1 MAKVKA
7 KNRGAVSRSGPIF
20 RFPAYSEA
28 PVWPGVWWVLLAA
41 FVWRALIALTTD
53 FIIHPD
59 EIMQYLET
67 AHGAVFG
74 NNLLYMEYYY
84 GQRSWLMPGFVAGIL
99 WLCDAVGLGIPEFY
113 VPAVKLVFCAISLF
127 IVYGLYVVA
136 RRLFNE
142 NAARIAVVFGAFWY
156 ELAGFAH
163 KPMTEFVATALLF
176 ASFIVLF
183 RREKPSNARLMAATA
198 LAVLLVAIR
207 IQYAPLAAVAL
218 LPDFIRSDWR
228 ARLMMA
234 GVGAVGLA
242 VVGLF
247 EYVTWGGY
255 PFNSYWV
262 GLNINIHWNTLRA
275 GESSPF
281 KLIVALIVG
290 SGGIFLAAFVA
301 GVVRFR
307 RSFFILGLILAVL
320 LPHMLSANREYR
332 YVFAIVPLWILLF
345 ADLLATGMSARHS
358 FPELLA
364 RMGRPLAGVA
374 YAAVVSLM
382 GVFNAIPQQ
391 YQAHVWRHFDGTFD
405 AYRYLRKDDGV
416 TGILEGTRELGTT
429 PGYYYLHKKVPLYD
443 NVTAWRLFG
452 ADRLSE
458 HVSHV
463 ITYFPVTVSKVSRS
477 RGQYVVHTDGGDI
490 PAPIILSDRER
501 DKLVFW
507 DERGQPT
514 VVEDFEKVHVIEK
527 DGMTLWRSKRER
539 PARQWKRYV
548 ITPSLDE
555 GYDLMRGAFGEGV
568 RKPPEN
574 FGIEFA
580 E

>member
-7 KNRGAVSRSGPIF
+7 KDRGPVSRSGPIF

-67 AHGAVFG
+67 AHGVVFG

-113 VPAVKLVFCAISLF
+113 VPAVKLVFCAISLL

-234 GVGAVGLA
+234 GVGVAGLA

-290 SGGIFLAAFVA
+290 VA
-301 GVVRFR
+301 V
-307 RSFFILGLILAVL
+307 FF
-320 LPHMLSANREYR
+320 
-332 YVFAIVPLWILLF
+332 
-345 ADLLATGMSARHS
+345 
-358 FPELLA
+358 
-364 RMGRPLAGVA
+364 
-374 YAAVVSLM
+374 
-382 GVFNAIPQQ
+382 
-391 YQAHVWRHFDGTFD
+391 
-405 AYRYLRKDDGV
+405 
-416 TGILEGTRELGTT
+416 
-429 PGYYYLHKKVPLYD
+429 
-443 NVTAWRLFG
+443 WRL
-452 ADRLSE
+452 LS
-458 HVSHV
+458 
-463 ITYFPVTVSKVSRS
+463 
-477 RGQYVVHTDGGDI
+477 
-490 PAPIILSDRER
+490 PASSAL
-501 DKLVFW
+501 
-507 DERGQPT
+507 G
-514 VVEDFEKVHVIEK
+514 
-527 DGMTLWRSKRER
+527 
-539 PARQWKRYV
+539 
-548 ITPSLDE
+548 
-555 GYDLMRGAFGEGV
+555 GAFLFWG
-568 RKPPEN
+568 
-574 FGIEFA
+574 
-580 E
+580 